1 VTRLLIALLHERH
14 PDLAAHSVQ
23 VGRLSVAVG
32 EQLGL
37 TGAELTRLRRAAELH
52 DIGKLAIPDAILAKP
67 GPLSDGEWAVIRRHT
82 LIGERILAGS
92 PTYAGVGAIIRASH
106 ERFDGRGYPDR
117 LAGSD
122 IPLAARIIAVCDAY
136 DAMTAPRAYRA
147 YRDRLDAEAA
157 IAELLRRAGAQF
169 DPAVVEAFATVLDRR
184 TAAPNVDLRPAPAVA

>member
-1 VTRLLIALLHERH
+1 VTSLLIALLHERH

-23 VGRLSVAVG
+23 VGWLSVAVG
-32 EQLGL
+32 EELGL
-37 TGAELTRLRRAAELH
+37 TGAELTRLKHAAELH
-52 DIGKLAIPDAILAKP
+52 DIGKLAIPDTILAKP

-82 LIGERILAGS
+82 LIGERILDGA

-136 DAMTAPRAYRA
+136 DAMTAPRAYR
-147 YRDRLDAEAA
+147 DRLDAEAA
-157 IAELLRRAGAQF
+157 IGELHRRAGAQF
-169 DPAVVEAFATVLDRR
+169 DPAVVEAFAIVLDRR
-184 TAAPNVDLRPAPAVA
+184 AVAPDADPRAAPAAA